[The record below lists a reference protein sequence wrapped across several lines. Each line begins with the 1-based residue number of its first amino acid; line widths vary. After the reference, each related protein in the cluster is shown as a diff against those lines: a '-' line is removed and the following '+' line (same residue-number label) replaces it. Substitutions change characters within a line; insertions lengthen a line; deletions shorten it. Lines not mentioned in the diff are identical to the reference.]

1 MRPLKLSIE
10 GLHSF
15 KERQEIDFEQLG
27 ETGLFGIFGNTGSGK
42 STILDAIT
50 LALYGAV
57 FRAAGRTRGILNSQR
72 DKLEVSFSFTIGVGA
87 GRKIFRIER
96 GFKRHKEKRDSVVAT
111 VCRLIETR
119 PDGVAVIAENTAEVT
134 RKIEAIIGLNMEDFT
149 RSVVLPQGEFSQFL
163 QLKDSDRVRMLERI
177 FALFDYGSKLNEK
190 VKKERERLAVELELV
205 ERSIREQGD
214 VSAELLRDLQQELAG
229 KETEQNG
236 VVAATGRIDQE
247 FIEKSA
253 VWQSQNE
260 LEQLRKTEA
269 LHLEAQSRI
278 QQQKEVLAKAEAA
291 VIIHPYLENLM
302 KAEADLAASAAELE
316 TVLTVCREEA
326 TNNERLKA
334 EYSKIEA
341 LYRKNQPELIAKR
354 TEVQGILALETEL
367 EVREREQQ
375 QLLVEQIAA
384 TRTLAGVQTRLT
396 REESGKSARETQRE
410 RLNTEIVGLTVDAVY
425 KEQVYQGLELEKEV
439 ARLGG
444 ECQKLGA
451 EIKEQTGYEA
461 ELERDRLRRET
472 VGVDLA
478 GQLEQLQAKMERHRH
493 GKPGGFDDYAQKSR
507 ELRRLETGADHL
519 TAAEADW
526 QTAGAELA
534 QLRQSWE
541 PVKET
546 AAGLEKALQ
555 EQERKLSCAEER
567 HRLLRTELRALE
579 EQSLATRLAL
589 TLEEHQACPVCGST
603 EHPRPAAEMD
613 AGMIAARNAEIAG
626 NEELIGGIH
635 QELERLKREYY
646 QNQAQAE
653 TYQVR
658 HNQLEERLAE
668 LRQKMTLF
676 RRELPPENREQ
687 SPEELKAAQQ
697 SLQDELERLRQAIA
711 VWEEREKKGQTELT
725 RLKDG
730 QMAAAQELHQTLSR
744 LESVRNSRA
753 KSEETLQSISLEL
766 TGKQRNLGEW
776 QEKLGLESFAAE
788 QNRVLTNERRLEEL
802 RNEAVWLTGEI
813 AASDRNIERCKS
825 EKDQLGLKL
834 QELQTMLANCA
845 REIAERNGKIKAV
858 AGEKKPRQL
867 LADIDAYLEKLT
879 QKFEHLKLQFETS
892 QTELQ
897 RLTNQTAEARQKQDL
912 CREGTE
918 QAARV
923 LRQKL
928 QDKGFLSEPE
938 LRDAL
943 RSPAEMTELKLR
955 ITEYED
961 AGKRLRHQIDNIAG
975 KLAGRTVTAEQWEEA
990 RQNKERIYQERERLV
1005 GEIARLRTTL
1015 ADLEIRLGKAE
1026 QYRRERREIQTR
1038 KAMADEIFQLMKG
1051 DAFVAYIA
1059 EEHMRYILRDASRR
1073 LEMLTGGR
1081 YLLQLDEAKDFVVAD
1096 NTNGGI
1102 VRPVATLSGGET
1114 FLVALSL
1121 ALALSGKIQLNGR
1134 NPLEFFFLDEG
1145 FGTLDPQ
1152 LLEVVLDS
1160 LERLRQENLTIGVI
1174 SHVPELRNRISRRLI
1189 VTPATAEGAGSRVRI
1204 EKA

>member
-1 MRPLKLSIE
+1 MKPLRLSIE

-15 KERQEIDFEQLG
+15 KERQEIDFELLG

-57 FRAAGRTRGILNSQR
+57 FRAASRTQGILNSQR

-87 GRKIFRIER
+87 GRKVFRTER

-111 VCRLIETR
+111 VCRLIELR
-119 PDGVAVIAENTAEVT
+119 PDGAAVIAENTAEVT

-163 QLKDSDRVRMLERI
+163 RLKDSDRVRMLERI

-214 VSAELLRDLQQELAG
+214 VSAELLLALQQELAE

-236 VVAATGRIDQE
+236 VIAAAGRIDQE
-247 FIEKSA
+247 YTENSA
-253 VWQSQNE
+253 VWQLQNE
-260 LEQLRKTEA
+260 LEQLRKGES
-269 LHLEAQSRI
+269 LHSETHSRM
-278 QQQKEVLAKAEAA
+278 QQQKEVLAKAEVAA
-291 VIIHPYLENLM
+291 AIHPYLENLM

-316 TVLTVCREEA
+316 TVLGVCREEA
-326 TNNERLKA
+326 ANNEGLKA
-334 EYSKIEA
+334 EYGKVEA

-367 EVREREQQ
+367 EARERERQ
-375 QLLVEQIAA
+375 QLWAEQTAT
-384 TRTLAGVQTRLT
+384 TRTLAEVQTRLT
-396 REESGKSARETQRE
+396 GGETAKSAKEAQRE
-410 RLNTEIVGLTVDAVY
+410 RLNAEIAGLTADAVY
-425 KEQVYQGLELEKEV
+425 KEQVYRGLELEKEV
-439 ARLGG
+439 TRLGG
-444 ECQKLGA
+444 EHRKVAA
-451 EIKEQTGYEA
+451 EIKEQTGRGE
-461 ELERDRLRRET
+461 ELEQERQRQAA
-472 VGVDLA
+472 VGADLA
-478 GQLEQLQAKMERHRH
+478 GQLERLQGKMERHRH

-507 ELRRLETGADHL
+507 ELQRLETGAAQL
-519 TAAEADW
+519 TAAAADL
-526 QTAGAELA
+526 QTAGVELA
-534 QLRQSWE
+534 QVRQSWE
-541 PVKET
+541 PVKQT

-555 EQERKLSCAEER
+555 EQERKLGCAEER
-567 HRLLRTELRALE
+567 LRRLRTELRALE

-589 TLEEHQACPVCGST
+589 TLEEQQACPVCGST
-603 EHPRPAAEMD
+603 EHPRPAAAMD
-613 AGMIAARNAEIAG
+613 SGLLTAKNIEIAG
-626 NEELIGGIH
+626 NEELITQIR
-635 QELERLKREYY
+635 QEMERLKREYY

-653 TYQVR
+653 TCKVR
-658 HNQLEERLAE
+658 QDNLEERMAE
-668 LRQKMTLF
+668 MRRRITVL

-687 SPEELKAAQQ
+687 SPEELKAVLRSSQE
-697 SLQDELERLRQAIA
+697 ELERLRQAIG
-711 VWEEREKKGQTELT
+711 VWEELERNGQAEFAQLKEAQLT
-725 RLKDG
+725 
-730 QMAAAQELHQTLSR
+730 AAQELQQTLSR
-744 LESVRNSRA
+744 LESVRNSLA
-753 KSEETLQSISLEL
+753 KSDQAFQNVSLEL
-766 TGKQRNLGEW
+766 TGKQRDLRELGE
-776 QEKLGLESFAAE
+776 KLQLESFETE
-788 QNRVLTNERRLEEL
+788 QNRILANERRLEEL
-802 RNEAVWLTGEI
+802 RNEVTRLTGEI
-813 AASDRNIERCKS
+813 AASDRDLDRCKS

-834 QELQTMLANCA
+834 QEVQTMLANCA
-845 REIAERNGKIKAV
+845 REIAERSAKIKAV

-867 LADIDAYLEKLT
+867 LADIDVYLDKLT
-879 QKFEHLKLQFETS
+879 QKFEYLKLRLETS

-897 RLTNQTAEARQKQDL
+897 RLSNQSAEARQKQDL
-912 CREGTE
+912 CREGAE
-918 QAARV
+918 QAARIFH
-923 LRQKL
+923 QKL
-928 QDKGFLSEPE
+928 EEKGFLSGPE

-943 RSPAEMTELKLR
+943 RSPAEMAELKLR

-961 AGKRLRHQIDNIAG
+961 TGKRFRHQIDNITG

-990 RQNKERIYQERERLV
+990 RRNKERIYQERERLI
-1005 GEIARLRTTL
+1005 GEIARLGTTL
-1015 ADLEIRLGKAE
+1015 TDLENRLRKAE
-1026 QYRRERREIQTR
+1026 QYRKERREIQNR
-1038 KAMADEIFQLMKG
+1038 KSMADEIFQLMKG

-1081 YLLQLDEAKDFVVAD
+1081 YLLQMDEAKDFVVAD

-1121 ALALSGKIQLNGR
+1121 ALALSGKLQLNGR

-1152 LLEVVLDS
+1152 LLEVVMDS

-1174 SHVPELRNRISRRLI
+1174 SHVPELRNRLSRRLI
-1189 VTPATAEGAGSRVRI
+1189 VTPATAGGAGSRVRL